1 MKTTLIIATILANLI
16 GILSI
21 ISGSMVLLGLR
32 SVDYRVLDW
41 LVVYNVVLGIISI
54 MVAYQIGKQHR
65 KSKLMIVSILLLHLL
80 VLGYLYFFN
89 ESVAVESIKAMAF
102 RVGVWVMILLLT
114 LFKIPKATHNNIN
127 HES

>member
-1 MKTTLIIATILANLI
+1 MKTTLIIATILASLI
-16 GILSI
+16 GILSV

-65 KSKLMIVSILLLHLL
+65 KWKLMIISILLLHLL

-102 RVGVWVMILLLT
+102 RVGIWGVILILT
-114 LFKIPKATHNNIN
+114 LIKIPKTTHNNIKI
-127 HES
+127 